1 VHSTT
6 QWLKADAG
14 KVLVAGPCSAESAKQ
29 MLDTARG
36 IAAKF
41 PNAILRAG
49 SWKPR
54 TRPGNFE
61 GSGVD
66 GLNWLKDAGKV
77 AGLRTATE
85 VATPQH
91 VEAALNAGIDI
102 FWIGARTTGNPFL
115 VQELAESLRGTGMP
129 VMVKNPL
136 HPDLQLWIGG
146 IERFQRVGIENIA
159 AIHRGFHAYEN
170 SGYRNVPRWQLVH
183 ALKSI
188 HPELPVICD
197 ISHIAGST
205 THLMAIAQQAY
216 DLDLEGLMIE
226 THVDPANALSDSDQ
240 QVDPDTLFRI
250 VNGLTQRVR
259 SFDQT
264 NAIDQ
269 VGELRSRIDKLDL
282 QLLDILVRRV
292 ELIGELGDLKRANN
306 VSVLQLER
314 WKEIIDNCMAIA
326 RANGLNEEFVRNVFL
341 QIHDEAIRLQSKM
354 LQEFAEKGNQ
364 DS

>member
-1 VHSTT
+1 MQSTT
-6 QWLKADAG
+6 QWLKSDAG
-14 KVLVAGPCSAESAKQ
+14 KVLIAGPCSAESAKQ
-29 MLDTARG
+29 MLDTALG
-36 IAAKF
+36 IAARF

-66 GLNWLKDAGKV
+66 GLKWLKDAGKE
-77 AGLRTATE
+77 AGLKTATE

-91 VEAALNAGIDI
+91 VEAALTAGIDI

-129 VMVKNPL
+129 VLVKNPL

-205 THLMAIAQQAY
+205 SHLMAIAQQAY

-226 THVDPANALSDSDQ
+226 THVDPANAMSDSDQ
-240 QVDPDTLFRI
+240 QVDPETLFKI

-259 SFDQT
+259 SFDET
-264 NAIDQ
+264 NSIDQ

-282 QLLDILVRRV
+282 QLLDILVKRV
-292 ELIGELGDLKRANN
+292 ELIGELGDLKRVNN

-314 WKEIIDNCMAIA
+314 WKEIIDNCMSIA

-354 LQEFAEKGNQ
+354 LQDLAEKGNH

>member
-1 VHSTT
+1 MRKSLQLQADMT
-6 QWLKADAG
+6 QEFGTCVFDVTLDCEDGAPVGGEAEHAALVTELALATQAARADA
-14 KVLVAGPCSAESAKQ
+14 
-29 MLDTARG
+29 R
-36 IAAKF
+36 IAVRVH
-41 PNAILRAG
+41 PVDHP
-49 SWKPR
+49 S
-54 TRPGNFE
+54 FE
-61 GSGVD
+61 
-66 GLNWLKDAGKV
+66 A
-77 AGLRTATE
+77 
-85 VATPQH
+85 
-91 VEAALNAGIDI
+91 
-102 FWIGARTTGNPFL
+102 
-115 VQELAESLRGTGMP
+115 
-129 VMVKNPL
+129 
-136 HPDLQLWIGG
+136 
-146 IERFQRVGIENIA
+146 
-159 AIHRGFHAYEN
+159 
-170 SGYRNVPRWQLVH
+170 
-183 ALKSI
+183 
-188 HPELPVICD
+188 D

>member
-1 VHSTT
+1 M
-6 QWLKADAG
+6 Q
-14 KVLVAGPCSAESAKQ
+14 
-29 MLDTARG
+29 
-36 IAAKF
+36 
-41 PNAILRAG
+41 
-49 SWKPR
+49 
-54 TRPGNFE
+54 
-61 GSGVD
+61 
-66 GLNWLKDAGKV
+66 GLTFF
-77 AGLRTATE
+77 GLA
-85 VATPQH
+85 P
-91 VEAALNAGIDI
+91 ALQD
-102 FWIGARTTGNPFL
+102 
-115 VQELAESLRGTGMP
+115 
-129 VMVKNPL
+129 
-136 HPDLQLWIGG
+136 
-146 IERFQRVGIENIA
+146 
-159 AIHRGFHAYEN
+159 RGFHAYEN

-354 LQEFAEKGNQ
+354 LQEFAENKKL
-364 DS
+364 